1 MPISEVKCCD
11 CMDFMA
17 QFPDKFFDLA
27 IVDPPYGLDV
37 ANMNMGVGK
46 APSCP
51 KIEHR
56 IWKPKD
62 WDVGTPPKEYFS
74 ELFRVSQNQIIWGGN
89 YFKLPPSRC
98 FLIWDKGEGF
108 YNRSYAEAELA
119 WTSFDANVKIFKRD
133 PLAWGDYRG
142 KIHPTQKPVALYVWL
157 LQNYAKPGDKIL
169 DTHMGSQSSRIAA
182 WQMGFDYWG
191 CEIDQEYFDQGCAR
205 FEKERRQLNLFAQP
219 DEPEQE
225 ALF

>member
-1 MPISEVKCCD
+1 MPVSEVKCCD

-27 IVDPPYGLDV
+27 IVDPPYGIGISNNAEIGYKGSNV
-37 ANMNMGVGK
+37 F
-46 APSCP
+46 
-51 KIEHR
+51 
-56 IWKPKD
+56 KPKP
-62 WDVGTPPKEYFS
+62 WDNQIPNQSYFN
-74 ELFRVSQNQIIWGGN
+74 ELFRVSKNQIIWGGN
-89 YFKLPPSRC
+89 YFPLRPSRC
-98 FLIWDKGEGF
+98 FIIWDKGEGF

-133 PLAWGDYRG
+133 PLARGDYRG

-157 LQNYAKPGDKIL
+157 LENYANPGDKIL

-182 WQMGFDYWG
+182 WKMGFDYWG

-205 FEKERRQLNLFAQP
+205 FEEERRQLNLFTH
-219 DEPEQE
+219 PEKPKQE